1 MEKSIIKCKD
11 WVKFDKKKKVIK
23 GSVMGFRQFV
33 GESFVVVVDKLLTGL
48 V

>member
-11 WVKFDKKKKVIK
+11 WVKFYKNFFIK

-33 GESFVVVVDKLLTGL
+33 GESFFVVVDKLLTGL